1 MKPELRFFS
10 HREIDL
16 VHASALDVLRDV
28 GMRLPSRE
36 ALSAL
41 EQEGAG
47 IEGEDLARIPPQ
59 VVDKALKSVPK
70 RGQAVLYAR
79 DPDWDISFA
88 EHDPLLSCMTMA
100 TSVLDPESGER
111 RSATSEDL
119 ARLTRIAE
127 QCDNIGVSGGLV
139 TPQEVPRDYNDWY
152 TWAICLQNSRKHVT
166 GGMYGASCVRDAAEM
181 ASLAV
186 GGMEAF
192 RERPFISGWVLT
204 LPPFNIDQASLEAM
218 VEMSRWNIPSIIS
231 SGPMLGAS
239 SPVDIPTTCVQA
251 HAEILACLTV
261 TQLINPGAPVVY
273 TSFARGMD
281 MRTGGVTMGG
291 PEFAVLKGAMSQM
304 GRYLDLPVRM
314 PGMLRD
320 AKILDAQAGFE
331 TGLTGSPAALGA
343 DLIDSMQLDSDLM
356 VDFADPVFCN
366 ECMGALKR
374 MVREMDL
381 ERDGLNLDLLREVGP
396 GGTFMMHEHTFQN
409 FQTELWF
416 PEITEHRD
424 WEVWKQDG
432 APDIRSK
439 ALKRAKEMM
448 DRDTGGLAPET
459 RERIDRVVEK
469 VIHGS

>member
-1 MKPELRFFS
+1 MKPNLRYLS
-10 HREIDL
+10 DGEKDL
-16 VHASALDVLRDV
+16 VHRSALEILRDA

-36 ALSAL
+36 ALSL
-41 EQEGAG
+41 LQEEGAD
-47 IEGEDLARIPPQ
+47 IEDGDLARIPPH
-59 VVDKALKSVPK
+59 VVEKALESVPK
-70 RGQAVLYAR
+70 RKDAVLYAR
-79 DPDWDISFA
+79 DPEQDVTFTG
-88 EHDPLLSCMTMA
+88 HDPLLSCMTMA
-100 TSVLDPESGER
+100 TNVLDPESGER

-119 ARLTRIAE
+119 ARLVRIAE
-127 QCDNIGVSGGLV
+127 QCAHVGVSGGLV
-139 TPQEVPRDYNDWY
+139 TPQEVPGDSNDWY
-152 TWAICLQNSRKHVT
+152 TWAICLKNSRKHIT
-166 GGMYGASCVRDAAEM
+166 GGMYGARCVRDAAEM
-181 ASLAV
+181 ASLAA
-186 GGMEAF
+186 GGTEAF

-204 LPPFNIDQASLEAM
+204 LPPFSIDEASLEAM

-261 TQLINPGAPVVY
+261 TQLVNPGAPVVY

-291 PEFAVLKGAMSQM
+291 PEFAVLKGAMAQM

-331 TGLTGSPAALGA
+331 TGLTGSAAALGA

-356 VDFADPVFCN
+356 VDFADPIFCS
-366 ECMGALKR
+366 ECMGALR
-374 MVREMDL
+374 HMVREMDL
-381 ERDGLNLDLLREVGP
+381 ERDGLNLDLLKEVGP

-416 PEITEHRD
+416 PEIMEHRD
-424 WEVWKQDG
+424 WQVWQADG

-439 ALKRAKEMM
+439 ALNKAIEIM
-448 DRDTGGLAPET
+448 DRDVSGISPEVA
-459 RERIDRVVEK
+459 ERIDQVVARAEQ
-469 VIHGS
+469 GS